1 MTKDISLVKSNLI
14 KMKYILAI
22 IFLFVS
28 YNSANAENGLIF
40 YLEAAY
46 QNNPKLN
53 AERKNFK
60 A

>member
-1 MTKDISLVKSNLI
+1 
-14 KMKYILAI
+14 MKYILAI